1 MTGICPLA
9 PKFQVT
15 EASLIL
21 LMIKRSWKTV
31 CWILFVCESETVVDR
46 EKEGC
51 GGMVVVMAVMVDG
64 VLRIGNFIN

>member
-21 LMIKRSWKTV
+21 LMIKRSWKTI
-31 CWILFVCESETVVDR
+31 CWILFVCESKTVDR

-51 GGMVVVMAVMVDG
+51 GGMVVVMAGMVDG
-64 VLRIGNFIN
+64 ALRIGNFIN

>member
-1 MTGICPLA
+1 MPLQF
-9 PKFQVT
+9 KSGLTFGYR
-15 EASLIL
+15 L
-21 LMIKRSWKTV
+21 IKRAWKTV